1 MKFVTSIMIALVIL
15 GASAE
20 VAFAD
25 LSSSEL
31 RRLRLS
37 RHTDL
42 NRNGEVS
49 AEEILRVRPD
59 AYDRNGDGR
68 LNAAERGVALQ
79 RLRRR
84 GFR

>member
-1 MKFVTSIMIALVIL
+1 MKFLTNIMIALVIL
-15 GASAE
+15 GASTEA
-20 VAFAD
+20 AFAD

-31 RRLRLS
+31 RRLRLLPQ
-37 RHTDL
+37 TDQ
-42 NRNGEVS
+42 NRNGRVS
-49 AEEILRVRPD
+49 AEEILRARPD